1 MVAGQ
6 LPVQQIYEKA
16 EKLDLDLRAQAY
28 TIAFVSVMPEQHG
41 VTGSYSEP
49 GARIRDGL
57 VAHFLKYP
65 EYSLFRWNL
74 TTYAVNRCSQPIC

>member
-6 LPVQQIYEKA
+6 LSVQQIYEKA

-41 VTGSYSEP
+41 VTESYSEP

-65 EYSLFRWNL
+65 EYILFRWNL
-74 TTYAVNRCSQPIC
+74 TTYAVNRCSQAIC